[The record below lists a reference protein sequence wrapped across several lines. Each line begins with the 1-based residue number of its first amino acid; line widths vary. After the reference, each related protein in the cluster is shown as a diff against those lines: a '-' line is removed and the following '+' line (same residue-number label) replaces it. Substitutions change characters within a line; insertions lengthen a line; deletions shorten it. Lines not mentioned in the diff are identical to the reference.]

1 MEPESPLS
9 KLMRERFDP
18 AFGRL
23 ARYVAGFDLRR
34 LDPMLVALAPRRKE
48 AMRRVIDAVKEPAA
62 AIEEAVIARDPDA
75 ASRFDAIAAEA
86 LDQMRSLEPDGVP
99 ASLGPFNATPLLSAL
114 SSIERRLY
122 RDAPE
127 WLDDPSFPED
137 QRTEAL
143 DRLDRVNRTLGSYD
157 AFTALLMPLIEAA
170 ERAGHSPVRVH
181 DLASGHAGFAV
192 LLKQALGD
200 RVVVEASDIKPEYL
214 EIGRARAAA
223 LGVPVDLFVE
233 DALAMDGIRARGVDI
248 VVCTQALHHFPPG
261 MVARMIGEASRA
273 ATVGACF
280 IDGERSWVLLGAFIP
295 AATLIS
301 RSRTL
306 VHDGIV
312 SLRRMYYREE
322 LELLGALAPGVPEGV
337 RVEIG
342 SSPPA
347 HIFVRLKRD
356 PSRDGGAAQ

>member
-1 MEPESPLS
+1 
-9 KLMRERFDP
+9 MRERFDP
-18 AFGRL
+18 AFARL
-23 ARYVAGFDLRR
+23 AKRVARYDLRR
-34 LDPMLVALAPRRKE
+34 LDPMLTAFAPRRRE
-48 AMRRVIDAVKEPAA
+48 AMRRVRASMEARAA
-62 AIEEAVIARDPDA
+62 AIEEAVVARDPEA
-75 ASRFDAIAAEA
+75 ASRFDALAAEA
-86 LDQMRSLEPDGVP
+86 VDQMRAMDPGGAGP
-99 ASLGPFNATPLLSAL
+99 ARPILSA
-114 SSIERRLY
+114 IERRLY

-143 DRLDRVNRTLGSYD
+143 DRLDTVNRALGSYD
-157 AFTALLMPLIEAA
+157 TFVELLMPLIEAA
-170 ERAGHSPVRVH
+170 ERAGRSPVRVH

-192 LLKQALGD
+192 LLKQMLGD
-200 RVVVEASDIKPEYL
+200 RVAVEASDIKPEYL
-214 EIGRARAAA
+214 EIGRARAEA
-223 LGVPVDLFVE
+223 LGVKVDFFTE

-261 MVARMIGEASRA
+261 MVARIIGEASRA
-273 ATVGACF
+273 AHVGACF
-280 IDGERSWVLLGAFIP
+280 IDGERSWLLLGAFIP

-322 LELLGALAPGVPEGV
+322 LDLLGALAPGVPEDV
-337 RVEIG
+337 RVEVG

-347 HIFVRLKRD
+347 HIYLRLTRD
-356 PSRDGGAAQ
+356 RSIGGGGGGGGA